1 MRDVWELSDLA
12 TPWSIHVAV
21 TLRIAEQIEDGN
33 SEIGALAAASGAD
46 RDALER
52 VLRHLASKGIFEEA
66 APGRFAVNDAARPL
80 MESGARLSLD
90 LDGFGGRMASAW
102 STLLSAVRSGKTAYH
117 EVFGRPYW
125 DDLDAHPKIAEEFDA
140 LMGPAGHG
148 APDPEILLNPDEWAS
163 VRMVVDVGGGSGT
176 LLAQVLRARPHVQGI
191 LVDLPRTVA
200 RSHEVFQEAG
210 VAERASSVGQSFFD
224 PLPAGGDVYMM
235 KNVLA
240 DWPDREATAIL
251 KRCAEAARPSGRVI
265 LLGGVGAG
273 EQASPE
279 LLMLVLVGGKERTL
293 SEFRQIAKDA
303 GLKVQATGR
312 QPSGRFIVECRPV

>member
-1 MRDVWELSDLA
+1 
-12 TPWSIHVAV
+12 
-21 TLRIAEQIEDGN
+21 
-33 SEIGALAAASGAD
+33 
-46 RDALER
+46 
-52 VLRHLASKGIFEEA
+52 
-66 APGRFAVNDAARPL
+66 
-80 MESGARLSLD
+80 
-90 LDGFGGRMASAW
+90 
-102 STLLSAVRSGKTAYH
+102 
-117 EVFGRPYW
+117 
-125 DDLDAHPKIAEEFDA
+125 
-140 LMGPAGHG
+140 
-148 APDPEILLNPDEWAS
+148 
-163 VRMVVDVGGGSGT
+163 VVDVGGGSGT
-176 LLAQVLRARPHVQGI
+176 LLAEVLRAHPHVHGI

-200 RSHEVFQEAG
+200 RAHEVFQEAG
-210 VAERASSVGQSFFD
+210 VAERASSMGQSFFD

-293 SEFRQIAKDA
+293 SEFQQIAKDA

-312 QPSGRFIVECRPV
+312 LPSGRFIVECRPL